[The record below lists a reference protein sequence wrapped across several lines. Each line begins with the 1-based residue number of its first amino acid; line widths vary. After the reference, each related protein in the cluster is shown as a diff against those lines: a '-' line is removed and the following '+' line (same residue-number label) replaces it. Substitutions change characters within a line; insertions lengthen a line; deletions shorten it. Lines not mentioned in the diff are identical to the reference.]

1 MTDELKREFAKLEE
15 IETRYHQVMDV
26 YREHIHQDEI
36 RKWEA
41 DENAYQKISAEW
53 QAQMDKIRR
62 IADGKDVAEEKEAA
76 EEQRIDDLKEQ
87 VEDEFVP
94 EEDREPEKDRVPKY
108 ELERVCMQYKNL
120 VGLALEKG
128 WYKKATPQQWNIF
141 MLIAGCKHD
150 VTLKDVAEHACNIC
164 EHSENVNFADVM
176 EALLQNLEVRNIWV
190 KIKKR
195 T

>member
-1 MTDELKREFAKLEE
+1 MTDELKREFEKLEE
-15 IETRYHQVMDV
+15 IEVRYHQVMDV
-26 YREHIHQDEI
+26 YREHIHNDEI

-53 QAQMDKIRR
+53 QAQMDKIRK
-62 IADGKDVAEEKEAA
+62 IADGKETA
-76 EEQRIDDLKEQ
+76 EEQRMDDLKEQ

-94 EEDREPEKDRVPKY
+94 EEDRVPEY

-128 WYKKATPQQWNIF
+128 WYKEATPQQWNMF

-164 EHSENVNFADVM
+164 KHSKDVNLADVI

-190 KIKKR
+190 KIKK
-195 T
+195 